1 MDETTNNI
9 IEEVNVTPSAE
20 GEIDG
25 NVKISVEVLA
35 TIAGIAAEEIKGVA
49 EMYSS
54 FAGGIAEMLGAKKNP
69 AKGVK
74 VEIHDEAVTVDLYI
88 IVDYGVKIPDIS
100 WEIQENVKN
109 NIETMTGMSVEKVN
123 IHVEGVSFANQKVKD
138 EKSVAISETDN

>member
-74 VEIHDEAVTVDLYI
+74 VEIQDETVTVDLYI

-123 IHVEGVSFANQKVKD
+123 IHVEGVSFANQKVKE
-138 EKSVAISETDN
+138 EKSVAISQTND